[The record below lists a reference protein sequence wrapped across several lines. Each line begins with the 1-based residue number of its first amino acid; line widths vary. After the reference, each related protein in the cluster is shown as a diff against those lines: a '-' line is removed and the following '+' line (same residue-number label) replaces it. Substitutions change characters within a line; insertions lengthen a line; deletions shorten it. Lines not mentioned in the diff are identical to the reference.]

1 MAVKKDVS
9 LSKEKLMDRRT
20 FLIGFVENM
29 RTSWSQASAASIGSW
44 STKKYLPMA
53 RVDLSPH

>member
-29 RTSWSQASAASIGSW
+29 RKSWSGASTASIGSW